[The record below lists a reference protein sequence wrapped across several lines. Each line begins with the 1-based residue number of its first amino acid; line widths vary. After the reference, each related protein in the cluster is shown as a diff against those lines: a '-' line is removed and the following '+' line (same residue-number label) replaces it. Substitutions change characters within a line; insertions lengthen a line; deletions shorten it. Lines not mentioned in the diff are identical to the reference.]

1 MGSGYLTSPLMLIIN
16 TLFDLYILLVLLRF
30 LLQMLRADF
39 YNPVSQFIVR
49 LTTPPLRLLRRFV
62 PSIGGHDAASI
73 VLCLLLI
80 YGKFTVMRLLSI
92 PAAHIGGVMAPI
104 GSVSLVGL
112 LVLSVADLLALV
124 LTVFLVAVI
133 IQVILSWVSPGHYNP
148 VIGLVN
154 RIAEPVLR
162 PIRKFIPPL
171 GGIDLTPLFASLLLL
186 VAKMLVIPPI
196 IYLGSF

>member
-49 LTTPPLRLLRRFV
+49 LTTPPLRLLRRFI
-62 PSIGGHDAASI
+62 PSMGGQDAASI

-133 IQVILSWVSPGHYNP
+133 IQVIISWVSPGHYNP

-162 PIRKFIPPL
+162 PIRKFSPPL

>member
-39 YNPVSQFIVR
+39 YNPISQFIVK
-49 LTTPPLRLLRRFV
+49 LTTPPLRVLRRFI
-62 PSIGGHDAASI
+62 PSIAGQDAASI

-80 YGKFTVMRLLSI
+80 YAKFILMRLLEI
-92 PAAHIGGVMAPI
+92 PAVHIGSFMAPI
-104 GSVSLVGL
+104 GAVSYAGL
-112 LVLSVADLLALV
+112 LVLCIADLIAL
-124 LTVFLVAVI
+124 LFTVFLVAVI
-133 IQVILSWVSPGHYNP
+133 IQVVISWVSPGHYNP

-154 RIAEPVLR
+154 KIAAPVLR
-162 PIRKFIPPL
+162 PIRKFVPPL
-171 GGIDLTPLFASLLLL
+171 GGIDLTPLFACMLLL
-186 VAKMLVIPPI
+186 VAKMLIVPPI

>member
-1 MGSGYLTSPLMLIIN
+1 M
-16 TLFDLYILLVLLRF
+16 
-30 LLQMLRADF
+30 
-39 YNPVSQFIVR
+39 
-49 LTTPPLRLLRRFV
+49 
-62 PSIGGHDAASI
+62 
-73 VLCLLLI
+73 
-80 YGKFTVMRLLSI
+80 SI